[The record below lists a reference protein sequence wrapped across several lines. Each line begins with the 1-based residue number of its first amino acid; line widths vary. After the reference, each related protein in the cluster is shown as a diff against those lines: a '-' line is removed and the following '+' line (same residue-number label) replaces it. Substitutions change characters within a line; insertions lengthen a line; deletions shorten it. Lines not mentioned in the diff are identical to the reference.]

1 MEPTQ
6 NPNEKVDL
14 DQTIEPG
21 LRGELAKLD
30 KRLLD
35 PIWRLNN
42 LYKVIDKEGSIVIF
56 KPNVFQQDILNNF
69 HCRMVVAKARQL
81 GISTFMSILAL
92 DQCLFNQ
99 YFSAAITADKK
110 ENADN
115 LFSRFEFAW
124 EHMDSRVKELLGL
137 KTETDSKTMIKFS
150 NGSSCRVGT
159 TIHSGTYQLLHI
171 SEFGPLCAASADK
184 ASTLIKSAL
193 PTVPAGKGIIVIES
207 TAEGEGNQ
215 FEDIAKSAKEE
226 TERAAQ
232 EGRAL
237 FPNEWKLFFFPWF
250 TNPEYQY
257 DDSVVIDRKTGVAA
271 FSPTDL
277 EYRRKTLEETG
288 TELTDGQLLFYSAMR
303 RSLGSEDILTQYP
316 ATFEDA
322 FKASGERYFPGH
334 LIEQLINSDAMD
346 PDPKYNA
353 RSLRIETAIS
363 EGDFTNAPQLL
374 VFKPWIPGH
383 FYGIG
388 ADVSAGVSKDSSAA
402 VVIDF
407 TTREV
412 VATYRNNRISPED
425 FAYELK
431 RFAIQ
436 YGSCLVAP
444 EVNLIGHT
452 TCVVL
457 NQIYP
462 NVYYHVL
469 QGYADDKQTERIGF
483 LTNASTKNK
492 FLQDLN
498 SIIQDPEHRL
508 KIRDRAILDEMK
520 AYKREDAFHRT
531 ETAQTVR
538 LKTRHFDL
546 LIACGIAWQLR
557 DYVSDGGTFSP
568 EQERRIE
575 HNREASRRGSKMFR

>member
-1 MEPTQ
+1 MRKEL
-6 NPNEKVDL
+6 DL
-14 DQTIEPG
+14 STEQSTMD
-21 LRGELAKLD
+21 ELAEAID
-30 KRLLD
+30 PRILD

-42 LYKVIDKEGSIVIF
+42 LYKITDKEGNLTTF

-81 GISTFMSILAL
+81 GISTFMAILAL

-99 YFSAAITADKK
+99 YYSAAITADKK
-110 ENADN
+110 ENADT

-124 EHMDSRVKELLGL
+124 EQLDPRIKKILGF
-137 KTETDSKTMIKFS
+137 KTVTDSKTMMKFS
-150 NGSSCRVGT
+150 NGSSAKIGT

-171 SEFGPLCAASADK
+171 SEFGPLCKASAEK

-232 EGRAL
+232 EGRSL
-237 FPNEWKLFFFPWF
+237 FTNEWKLFFFPWF
-250 TNPEYQY
+250 TNPEYQF
-257 DDSVVIDRKTGVAA
+257 DNSVVLDKETGKAKLSTA
-271 FSPTDL
+271 DL

-288 TELTDGQLLFYSAMR
+288 YELTDGQLLFYSDMR
-303 RSLGSEDILTQYP
+303 RRLGPDDILTQYP

-322 FKASGERYFPGH
+322 FKASGERYFPTH
-334 LIEQLINSDAMD
+334 LIDQLINSDVMS
-346 PDPKYNA
+346 PDPKFSA
-353 RSLRIETAIS
+353 RSMRIENAVERGDHS
-363 EGDFTNAPQLL
+363 ESPDLL

-388 ADVSAGVSKDSSAA
+388 ADVSAGVAKDSSSA

-412 VATYRNNRISPED
+412 VATYKNNRISPED

-431 RFAIQ
+431 KFAIQ

-444 EVNLIGHT
+444 EVNLMGHT

-483 LTNASTKNK
+483 LTNANTKNK
-492 FLQDLN
+492 FLLDLN
-498 SIIQDPEHRL
+498 SIIQDPEDRL
-508 KIRDRAILDEMK
+508 KIRDKAILDEMR
-520 AYKREDAFHRT
+520 AYKKEDAFHRS
-531 ETAQTVR
+531 ETVNTVR
-538 LKTRHFDL
+538 LKTRHYDL
-546 LIACGIAWQLR
+546 LIATAICWQLR

-568 EQERRIE
+568 EQERRI
-575 HNREASRRGSKMFR
+575 HSNREAVRNGSRKFH

>member
-1 MEPTQ
+1 MRKEL
-6 NPNEKVDL
+6 DL
-14 DQTIEPG
+14 STEQSTMD
-21 LRGELAKLD
+21 ELAEAID
-30 KRLLD
+30 PRILD

-42 LYKVIDKEGSIVIF
+42 LYKITDKEGNLTTF

-81 GISTFMSILAL
+81 GISTFMAILAL

-99 YFSAAITADKK
+99 YYSAAITADKK
-110 ENADN
+110 ENADT

-124 EHMDSRVKELLGL
+124 EQLDPRIKKILGF
-137 KTETDSKTMIKFS
+137 KTVTDSKTMMKFS
-150 NGSSCRVGT
+150 NGSSAKIGI

-171 SEFGPLCAASADK
+171 SEFGPLCKASAEK

-232 EGRAL
+232 EGRSL
-237 FPNEWKLFFFPWF
+237 FTNEWKLFFFPWF
-250 TNPEYQY
+250 TNPEYQF
-257 DDSVVIDRKTGVAA
+257 DNSVVLDKETGKAKLSTA
-271 FSPTDL
+271 DL

-288 TELTDGQLLFYSAMR
+288 YELTDGQLLFYSDMR
-303 RSLGSEDILTQYP
+303 RRLGPDDILTQYP

-322 FKASGERYFPGH
+322 FKASGERYFPTH
-334 LIEQLINSDAMD
+334 LIDQLINSDVMS
-346 PDPKYNA
+346 PDPKFSA
-353 RSLRIETAIS
+353 RSMRIENAVERGDHS
-363 EGDFTNAPQLL
+363 ESPDLL

-388 ADVSAGVSKDSSAA
+388 ADVSAGVAKDSSSA

-412 VATYRNNRISPED
+412 VATYKNNRISPED

-431 RFAIQ
+431 KFAIQ

-444 EVNLIGHT
+444 EVNLMGHT

-483 LTNASTKNK
+483 LTNANTKNK
-492 FLQDLN
+492 FLLDLN
-498 SIIQDPEHRL
+498 SIIQDPEDRL
-508 KIRDRAILDEMK
+508 KIRDKAILDEMR
-520 AYKREDAFHRT
+520 AYKKEDAFHRS
-531 ETAQTVR
+531 ETVNTVR
-538 LKTRHFDL
+538 LKTRHYDL
-546 LIACGIAWQLR
+546 LIATAICWQLR

-568 EQERRIE
+568 EQERRI
-575 HNREASRRGSKMFR
+575 HSNREAVRNGSRKFH